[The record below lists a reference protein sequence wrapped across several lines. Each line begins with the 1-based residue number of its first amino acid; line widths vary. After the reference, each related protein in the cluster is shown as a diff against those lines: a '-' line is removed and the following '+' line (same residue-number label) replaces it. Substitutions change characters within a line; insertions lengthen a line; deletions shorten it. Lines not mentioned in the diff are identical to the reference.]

1 MASGSTRH
9 ENQRSHAPSFL
20 TPSKSSV
27 APPTV
32 DTDTLELRDMMA
44 SSPPPELELKDDIV
58 KLGMLGDEIA
68 VKALL
73 DSGKVAA
80 NWVDSEGVG
89 PLHVPLLN
97 AFFPVWSSMEMS
109 VDLVRGNLS
118 GQQ

>member
-58 KLGMLGDEIA
+58 KLGMLGDEVAI
-68 VKALL
+68 KALL

-80 NWVDSEGVG
+80 SWVDSEGVG
-89 PLHVPLLN
+89 PLHVSLLN
-97 AFFPVWSSMEMS
+97 AFFPSDHRWK
-109 VDLVRGNLS
+109 
-118 GQQ
+118 